1 MNVTLPH
8 VVRKLNEAF
17 YDVEAAQYDARHPE
31 VIEGD
36 ADWWSERLAALL
48 GTLRAG
54 RGPDAGVRL
63 LDIGCGTGFVPGLA
77 ARHLAGGDLLVGI
90 DQSAGML
97 ARARAKLAGAERC
110 QLMRADAAHLHFA
123 AASFDL
129 VTVNSFLH
137 HVFDE
142 RAVLREIDRV
152 LRPGGYLVLAHEP
165 NRAFFRS
172 PLVRWA
178 AAAYKG
184 VGLGMRV
191 PDDIRDAV
199 NVRLRA
205 AGVAAAPVGGDE
217 ILRLVEF
224 HSPLEQ
230 GVLTVDKDKGFALH
244 DFLEGELRGYA
255 VLEHTEYSTFFH
267 RPVLARHP
275 WLQGA
280 VRGAARLLR
289 GRGNLFSAVLRKGPE
304 AACR

>member
-1 MNVTLPH
+1 MTTASPQ

-17 YDVEAAQYDARHPE
+17 YDAEAAQYDARHPE
-31 VIEGD
+31 VVEGD
-36 ADWWSERLAALL
+36 VAWWRERLAALL
-48 GTLRAG
+48 APGRTAGTPL
-54 RGPDAGVRL
+54 RL
-63 LDIGCGTGFVPGLA
+63 LDVGCGTGFISTLA
-77 ARHLAGGDLLVGI
+77 APHLDAGAVAVGI

-97 ARARAKLAGAERC
+97 ACARAKLAATAGGARC
-110 QLMRADAAHLHFA
+110 RLLRADAAHLPWRT
-123 AASFDL
+123 ASFDI
-129 VTVNSFLH
+129 VAVNSFLH
-137 HVFDE
+137 HVYDPG
-142 RAVLREIDRV
+142 AVLREIDRV
-152 LRPGGYLVLAHEP
+152 LRPGGALLLAHEP

-172 PLVRWA
+172 PLIRWA

-184 VGLGMRV
+184 IGLGMRV
-191 PDDIRDAV
+191 PDELRDAV

-205 AGVAAAPVGGDE
+205 AGVAEAPIDGDA

-230 GVLTVDKDKGFALH
+230 GVLTVDKDKGFTLH

-280 VRGAARLLR
+280 VQGAARLLR
-289 GRGNLFSAVLRKGPE
+289 GRGNLFSAVLRKPE